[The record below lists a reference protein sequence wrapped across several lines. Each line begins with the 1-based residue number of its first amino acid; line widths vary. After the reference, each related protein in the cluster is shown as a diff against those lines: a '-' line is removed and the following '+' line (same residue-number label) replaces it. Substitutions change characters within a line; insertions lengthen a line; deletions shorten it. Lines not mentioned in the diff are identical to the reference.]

1 MRGLLAA
8 AAAALLFAGC
18 ATVPDTRAP
27 AFDVLGR
34 MLASRDGQ
42 AFSAHFRWRRD
53 GVDSEIWLMSPT
65 GTTLAYIKADPA
77 GATLTAADG
86 QEYRAF
92 SVEGLTRDVLGWP
105 LPLAP
110 LQFWIRAEPV
120 PGSVP
125 DAQARDPRGR
135 LLQLEQAGWRIRYA
149 YSEAAEGGP
158 LPQRL
163 DLEQGGQRL
172 RMVIDDWREQA
183 GAAP

>member
-18 ATVPDTRAP
+18 ATAPDTRAP

-34 MLASRDGQ
+34 MLASHDGR

-53 GVDSEIWLMSPT
+53 GSDSEIWLMTPA

-92 SVEGLTRDVLGWP
+92 SAEGLTRNALGWP
-105 LPLAP
+105 LPLVP
-110 LQFWIRAEPV
+110 LQYWIRAEPV

-125 DAQARDPRGR
+125 DEQARDPRGR
-135 LLQLEQAGWRIRYA
+135 LLRLEQAGWRIRYA
-149 YSEAAEGGP
+149 YAEAAEGGP

-172 RMVIDDWREQA
+172 RLVIDDWREQA
-183 GAAP
+183 GAVP

>member
-1 MRGLLAA
+1 MRGVLAA

-18 ATVPDTRAP
+18 ATVPDARAP

-34 MLASRDGQ
+34 MLASHDGQ

-53 GVDSEIWLMSPT
+53 GADSEIWLMSPT
-65 GTTLAYIKADPA
+65 GTTLAYIKADST

-92 SVEGLTRDVLGWP
+92 SVEGLTRNALGWP
-105 LPLAP
+105 LPLVP
-110 LQFWIRAEPV
+110 LQYWIRAEPA

-125 DAQARDPRGR
+125 DVQARDSRDR
-135 LLQLEQAGWRIRYA
+135 LLQLEQAGWRIRYNYA
-149 YSEAAEGGP
+149 DAAEGGA
-158 LPQRL
+158 LPHRL
-163 DLEQGGQRL
+163 DLEQGAQRL
-172 RMVIDDWREQA
+172 RLVIDDWREQA

>member
-1 MRGLLAA
+1 MRGLLA

-18 ATVPDTRAP
+18 AIVPDTRAP
-27 AFDVLGR
+27 DFDVLGR
-34 MLASRDGQ
+34 MLASHDGR

-53 GVDSEIWLMSPT
+53 ATDNEIWLMTPA

-92 SVEGLTRDVLGWP
+92 SAEGLTRNALGWP
-105 LPLAP
+105 LPLVP
-110 LQFWIRAEPV
+110 LQYWIRAEPV

-125 DAQARDPRGR
+125 DEQAHDSRGR
-135 LLQLEQAGWRIRYA
+135 LLRLVQAGWHIRYA
-149 YSEAAEGGP
+149 YAETAEGGP

-172 RMVIDDWREQA
+172 RLVIDDWREQA